1 MSSVRSATDWLSFIY
16 CLENLD
22 SKTATTDWKS
32 CVHPSH
38 LDLEP
43 LNWCSAT
50 PLCAKLELEFAAE
63 MERLQPPH
71 KYVPWVLLN
80 GEPLMEGHEN
90 VASYVCTAYQGIK
103 PAVCSRPQ
111 HETSKTH
118 VVREYSGQI

>member
-1 MSSVRSATDWLSFIY
+1 MVLQHGLEECKLNIIQTCAIQLWPKVTDWLSFIY

-80 GEPLMEGHEN
+80 GEPLME
-90 VASYVCTAYQGIK
+90 
-103 PAVCSRPQ
+103 
-111 HETSKTH
+111 
-118 VVREYSGQI
+118 VVDFACILMHFLI